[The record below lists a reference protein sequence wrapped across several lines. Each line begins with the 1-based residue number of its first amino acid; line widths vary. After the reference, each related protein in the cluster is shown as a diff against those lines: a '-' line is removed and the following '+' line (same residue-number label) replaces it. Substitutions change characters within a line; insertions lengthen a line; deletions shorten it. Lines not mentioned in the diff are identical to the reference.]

1 MVVIDTSQRCIIQ
14 ILDYF
19 SHNSSHVFS
28 QDAPPPPLQTP
39 PTPYFPFFCFSTCM

>member
-1 MVVIDTSQRCIIQ
+1 MHSQRCIIQ

-28 QDAPPPPLQTP
+28 QVLTYPILISKYDVTNILAGN
-39 PTPYFPFFCFSTCM
+39 SV